1 MKFNND
7 SLLLYAVTNRLNGD
21 FQTLPNK
28 IEEALKGGATL
39 VQLREKNLCED
50 EFIKEAVSVK
60 KICRRFNVPLIIND
74 NFNVALGSGADGVH
88 LGAEDVSVDF
98 VRKNAPKDFIVGA
111 TAKTVE
117 QAIKAQTGG
126 ADYIGAGSIFS
137 SETKKNATRISFE
150 QLEKICESVCIPVVA
165 IGGISLENIE
175 KIKGCKVGG
184 IAVSSAIFSA
194 ENIVKET
201 AKLKEKAEWVVKNV
215 KRCCF

>member
-126 ADYIGAGSIFS
+126 ADYIGAGSIFFIR
-137 SETKKNATRISFE
+137 N
-150 QLEKICESVCIPVVA
+150 
-165 IGGISLENIE
+165 
-175 KIKGCKVGG
+175 
-184 IAVSSAIFSA
+184 
-194 ENIVKET
+194 
-201 AKLKEKAEWVVKNV
+201 KEKRNKN
-215 KRCCF
+215 FF